1 MRRCL
6 LPLAL
11 LLSCSAMTTVA
22 DAARRTHAPR
32 TTQAAPPKGKG
43 LNAATAATAA
53 AAAGAA
59 ATAGAAA
66 ATPATP
72 ADPGTAA
79 DADLLKGLPAPWKA
93 TVLDV
98 PLPPPAPAPQTA
110 GKGRKPGQKAGQP
123 GGSGSSVAGGGGS
136 INVPAT
142 STSRVLIPISPRM
155 GLAAFRSGDSFV
167 IVVDNAEPMDTS
179 ALHGDGVFST
189 LTVTTLPGATLL
201 QIKLPDTD
209 RKSVV

>member
-22 DAARRTHAPR
+22 DAARRTHAPHIP
-32 TTQAAPPKGKG
+32 QAVPPKGKG
-43 LNAATAATAA
+43 LNAATAAAAA

-59 ATAGAAA
+59 ATAGATAA
-66 ATPATP
+66 P

-98 PLPPPAPAPQTA
+98 PLSPPDSAPQTA
-110 GKGRKPGQKAGQP
+110 GKGRKPGQKAGLP
-123 GGSGSSVAGGGGS
+123 GGSGSGVAGAGNGP
-136 INVPAT
+136 IHVPAT
-142 STSRVLIPISPRM
+142 STSRVLIPLSPRM

-167 IVVDNAEPMDTS
+167 IVVDNA
-179 ALHGDGVFST
+179 
-189 LTVTTLPGATLL
+189 
-201 QIKLPDTD
+201 
-209 RKSVV
+209 